1 MATINNTSAAVPA
14 AAAATATATA
24 TTTSTA
30 TSTGTATNTNN
41 TSNSSIADSRFSCN
55 ICFEDVNEPVVTRCG
70 HLYCWPCL
78 FRWYVMDRFIV
89 VLDIIADVHC
99 MIRFFFLLLC
109 VLSIINVISCCFFF
123 VPSICLY
130 LYFSCIIYSPF
141 IILG

>member
-24 TTTSTA
+24 TTTTTA

-123 VPSICLY
+123 LFLRFACIYISLVLY
-130 LYFSCIIYSPF
+130 TLRLLF
-141 IILG
+141 